1 MKRRALVLGGGGVI
15 GVAWE
20 SGLIAGLAEAGLEV
34 ADADLIVGTSAG
46 SIVGSRVAA
55 GQDLSRPRAHV
66 NASLPM
72 PEEGPDLE
80 SLRNIFGRWSSAG
93 EVTRELC
100 AELGALALAAR
111 TASEEAWI
119 SQTCG
124 NLGFEDWPDDR
135 LRIVTVD
142 AGSGERVVHHA
153 GSDAPLRSAIAA
165 SCAVPGMFPPIR
177 IGDRHYFDG
186 GVHSGTNADVALE
199 IAPGVVL
206 VVAPICAA
214 TAPFGALA
222 ERCLEAESRAIES
235 KGGTLLPVLPGDAD
249 LAAFGPHLMD
259 VARAPAALEAGRLR
273 GRELVAELADLWG

>member
-20 SGLIAGLAEAGLEV
+20 SGFIAGLVEAGLDV

-55 GQDLSRPRAHV
+55 GQDLSRPHAPAD
-66 NASLPM
+66 ASLPL

-80 SLRNIFGRWSSAG
+80 SLRKIFGRWSSAE
-93 EVTRELC
+93 EVTQEFC

-111 TASEEAWI
+111 TASEEALI
-119 SQTCG
+119 SRTCG
-124 NLGFEDWPDDR
+124 NLGFEDWPAEQ

-153 GSDAPLRSAIAA
+153 ASGAPLRSAIAA
-165 SCAVPGMFPPIR
+165 SCSVPGMFPPVS
-177 IGDRHYFDG
+177 IGDRRYFDG
-186 GVHSGTNADVALE
+186 GVHSGTNADLALE
-199 IAPGVVL
+199 IAPDAVL

-222 ERCLEAESRAIES
+222 ERCLEAESREIVS
-235 KGGTLLPVLPGDAD
+235 KGGTILSVLPGDAD
-249 LAAFGPHLMD
+249 VSAFGPHLMD
-259 VARAPAALEAGRLR
+259 AARAPAAREAGRVRARDLAA
-273 GRELVAELADLWG
+273 GLADLWE